1 MLKEAETSK
10 SQERT
15 NTDPE
20 TPKSLRANPSALPV
34 EGSMARVLLQ
44 VEAEENMKA
53 EAIRRERERKIKEA
67 ERVERQ
73 ADRVFGG
80 FSPAKPFILQRD
92 LQRKHGKRCGK
103 NGKRGKSRNRR
114 ENLGDREPKSVDFG
128 CFGLALC
135 RLNARIFHP

>member
-10 SQERT
+10 GQERT

-44 VEAEENMKA
+44 VEAEENMK
-53 EAIRRERERKIKEA
+53 
-67 ERVERQ
+67 
-73 ADRVFGG
+73 
-80 FSPAKPFILQRD
+80 
-92 LQRKHGKRCGK
+92 
-103 NGKRGKSRNRR
+103 R
-114 ENLGDREPKSVDFG
+114 ENIGDREPKSVDFG